1 MIYKDGRGGSSYV
14 KRFNVT
20 SMTRDKLYDL
30 TAGKNNSEITYFS
43 ANPNGEAE
51 IVTVFLRQAGNIKK
65 LKWDLDF
72 ADVMI
77 KGRASKGNIVTKYSV
92 KKIELKEKGL
102 STLKPRKLWFDETVQ
117 RLNVDN
123 RGELL
128 GEFTNEDRLLI
139 VNQKGLLKV
148 VIPELTMR
156 FDDDIIVLEKWI
168 PNKPISVIY
177 WEGDKELFYLK
188 RFLVENPDKEEKIIT
203 DHPKSY
209 LEKVFT
215 DYRPMAEIV
224 FSKKRGVDRKD
235 NQEINIEEFIS
246 IKGSSAMGNQ
256 LTREK
261 VLEINALAPLPY
273 EVPEAPETLDI
284 EVVDEENIVPD
295 TEDINKNSKKE
306 NNQINP
312 KGKSSEGDEEGQITL
327 F

>member
-1 MIYKDGRGGSSYV
+1 
-14 KRFNVT
+14 
-20 SMTRDKLYDL
+20 
-30 TAGKNNSEITYFS
+30 
-43 ANPNGEAE
+43 
-51 IVTVFLRQAGNIKK
+51 
-65 LKWDLDF
+65 
-72 ADVMI
+72 
-77 KGRASKGNIVTKYSV
+77 
-92 KKIELKEKGL
+92 
-102 STLKPRKLWFDETVQ
+102 
-117 RLNVDN
+117 
-123 RGELL
+123 
-128 GEFTNEDRLLI
+128 
-139 VNQKGLLKV
+139 

-203 DHPKSY
+203 EHPKSY

-215 DYRPMAEIV
+215 DYRPIAEIV
-224 FSKKRGVDRKD
+224 FSKKRGMDRKD

-273 EVPEAPETLDI
+273 EVPEVPETLDI
-284 EVVDEENIVPD
+284 EVVDEENIVPETKD
-295 TEDINKNSKKE
+295 LNKNSKKE
-306 NNQINP
+306 NNQIKP